1 MARVTREVARS
12 GKPFKTV
19 VNDAIRRGLHPQAKP
34 DQPPFR
40 IHVRDLGARDGFDF
54 DCVWD
59 LLDRLDGPGAR

>member
-19 VNDAIRRGLHPQAKP
+19 VNDAIRQGLDPHAKP
-34 DQPPFR
+34 QRTPFEV
-40 IHVRDLGARDGFDF
+40 HARDLGTREGFDF

-59 LLDRLDGPGAR
+59 LFDRLDGPRAR